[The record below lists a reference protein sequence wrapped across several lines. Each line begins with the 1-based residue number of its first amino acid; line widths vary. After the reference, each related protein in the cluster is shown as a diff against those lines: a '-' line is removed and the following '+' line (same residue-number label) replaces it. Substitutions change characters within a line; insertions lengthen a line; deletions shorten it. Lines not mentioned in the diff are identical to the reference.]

1 MEINLLKETI
11 LNCYNNVVKE
21 FNFNNEYWEKDLFS
35 CYNENQIKNF
45 LSEMFKTNE
54 VINDIEIYNLQDFQ
68 KKFFNSPKNINQEN
82 EFKSTKYVEGHW
94 FVIFEFKNQE
104 NEYIKYCQIFAEDIF
119 RNAIVLQDLTLFKD
133 VLKTF
138 YLIHEKEHLEK
149 CLEDLEKQNEIV
161 NLLNKKYLE
170 DELLLIED
178 NLIKTIPLCVNKIIN
193 KYSFDLNLLKYQIL
207 ENNIKDKVYISE
219 DYQAYVDTEDFYKNE
234 LNKNKEIQEFLANK
248 EIKFSFYSI
257 KTNLYV
263 IIYCQLFKT
272 FKQKEDF
279 FKLKIFVNV
288 TNNEK

>member
-11 LNCYNNVVKE
+11 LNYYNNVIKE
-21 FNFNNEYWEKDLFS
+21 FNFNNEYWERNLFS
-35 CYNENQIKNF
+35 CYDENQIKTF
-45 LSEMFKTNE
+45 LYEVFKTKNE
-54 VINDIEIYNLQDFQ
+54 IINNVEIYNLQNFQ
-68 KKFFNSPKNINQEN
+68 EKFLKVLNTNQEN

-104 NEYIKYCQIFAEDIF
+104 NEYIKYCQIFAEDVF

-138 YLIHEKEHLEK
+138 YLIREKEHLEK
-149 CLEDLEKQNEIV
+149 CLEDLEKQDEIV

-178 NLIKTIPLCVNKIIN
+178 NLIKTIPLYVNKIN

-207 ENNIKDKVYISE
+207 ENNIKDRVYISE
-219 DYQAYVDTEDFYKNE
+219 DYQAYVSIEDFYKNE

-263 IIYCQLFKT
+263 IISCQLFKT
-272 FKQKEDF
+272 FKQKEEF